1 MSSRGVAV
9 VTGAG
14 SGLGAAIAVRLATT
28 HDLVLTHLTRDAG
41 LSDTADQ
48 ASAAGADVV
57 ATVVG
62 DLTREETVD
71 RLGQAMDACGP
82 RLDVLVCN
90 AGAYTYTPW
99 QDTTWDAVRSA
110 VDVNLLAHIACV
122 RAATPH
128 LVARGTGRIVAVS
141 TVLTRIGRVE
151 LAPYIAAKGGLEAFV
166 RALARELGPHGI
178 TVNSVRP
185 GPIELSTEQ
194 RSHPDYPSWRQRE
207 FDRQCVKRHGSPEDV
222 AEAVAFLT
230 SPGAGFITGQSLTV
244 DGGWDLH

>member
-14 SGLGAAIAVRLATT
+14 SGLGAAVAVRLAAT
-28 HDLVLTHLTRDAG
+28 HDLVLTHLIQDSG
-41 LSDTADQ
+41 LVRTVEEVT
-48 ASAAGADVV
+48 AAGADVV
-57 ATVVG
+57 ATVPG
-62 DLTREETVD
+62 DLTREETVE
-71 RLGQAMDACGP
+71 RLGEVMARCRE

-90 AGAYTYTPW
+90 AGAYTYAPW
-99 QDTTWDAVRSA
+99 QKTTWDEVRSA
-110 VDVNLLAHIACV
+110 IDINLLAHIACA

-128 LVARGTGRIVAVS
+128 LVARGSGRIVAVS

-166 RALARELGPHGI
+166 RALSRELGPHGI

-185 GPIELSTEQ
+185 GPIELSARQ
-194 RSHPDYPSWRQRE
+194 RSHPDYPAWRERE
-207 FDRQCVKRHGSPEDV
+207 FARQCIKRHGRPEDV
-222 AEAVAFLT
+222 AAAVAFLV
-230 SPGAGFITGQSLTV
+230 SPEAGFITGQSLTV